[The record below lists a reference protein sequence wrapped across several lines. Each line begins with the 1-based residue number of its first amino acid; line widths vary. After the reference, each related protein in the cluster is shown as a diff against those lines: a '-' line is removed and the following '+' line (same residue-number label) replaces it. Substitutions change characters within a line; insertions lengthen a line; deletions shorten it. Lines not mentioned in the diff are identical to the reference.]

1 MIESVLLS
9 HMCTFRECTAS
20 IDIAA
25 VHVDTQQPHLKVP
38 QQPQPR
44 GPVVAAAEDD
54 RPESRVT
61 VIFLLPAMIPAS
73 IRILSLSPGKV
84 LLLVAGSASSSK
96 EDVKLDPKPT
106 HCAPK
111 T

>member
-1 MIESVLLS
+1 
-9 HMCTFRECTAS
+9 MCTFRECTAP

-44 GPVVAAAEDD
+44 GAVVAAAEDD
-54 RPESRVT
+54 RPECRVT
-61 VIFLLPAMIPAS
+61 VIFFLPVVIPSS
-73 IRILSLSPGKV
+73 IRILSLSPGQA
-84 LLLVAGSASSSK
+84 LLLVAGSGSSSK

-106 HCAPK
+106 HFAPK

>member
-1 MIESVLLS
+1 
-9 HMCTFRECTAS
+9 MCTFKECIAS
-20 IDIAA
+20 IDIVV
-25 VHVDTQQPHLKVP
+25 VHVDTQQLLPSVSP
-38 QQPQPR
+38 QPQPL
-44 GPVVAAAEDD
+44 GAVLAGYEDD

-61 VIFLLPAMIPAS
+61 VLFFLPVMMPVS

-84 LLLVAGSASSSK
+84 LLLVAGSGSSSK

-106 HCAPK
+106 HCEPK